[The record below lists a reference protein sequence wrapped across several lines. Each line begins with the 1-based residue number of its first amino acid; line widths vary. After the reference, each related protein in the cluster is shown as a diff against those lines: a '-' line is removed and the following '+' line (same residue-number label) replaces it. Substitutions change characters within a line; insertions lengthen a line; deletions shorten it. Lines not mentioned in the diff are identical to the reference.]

1 MPLISL
7 SSFIEK
13 SNDLKKVDDK
23 FPSPERPSTVDSYS
37 FPSNADNLSDTQIDS
52 WLAFFGAWRGYMNYE
67 ISKFEGELYILSEGY
82 DLILSTKIA
91 GLEAE
96 SSKRLLKDSLKGQ
109 AILEDDQLQRVK
121 IRIIDMTGQLKI
133 LRGRLSLYDSQFET
147 LSRLIT
153 RRGQERMK
161 MSI

>member
-1 MPLISL
+1 MPIVSL
-7 SSFIEK
+7 STFIDK
-13 SNDLKKVDDK
+13 SNDLKKIDDK
-23 FPSPERPSTVDSYS
+23 FPSPERPSSGESYS
-37 FPSNADNLSDTQIDS
+37 FPANADNLSDSQIDS

-67 ISKFEGELYILSEGY
+67 ISKVDGELYILEQGY
-82 DLILSTKIA
+82 KLVLSTKVA
-91 GLEAE
+91 TLEAD
-96 SSKRLLKDSLKGQ
+96 SPKKLLKDSLEGQ
-109 AILEDDQLQRVK
+109 AILEDEQLQRLK
-121 IRIIDMTGQLKI
+121 IRIIEMTGHLKI